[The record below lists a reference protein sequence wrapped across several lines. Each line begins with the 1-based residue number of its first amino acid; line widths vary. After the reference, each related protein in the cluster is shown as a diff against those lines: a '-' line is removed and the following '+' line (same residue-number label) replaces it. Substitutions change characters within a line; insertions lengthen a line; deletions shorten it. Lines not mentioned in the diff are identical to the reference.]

1 MSLNPSKEEMLRL
14 GSNVY
19 KVGIGA
25 EASHL
30 AAARALAEGGGM
42 IDLSEDAPVPNEG
55 APPSDAIAALQTQLS
70 ATLGAVTAERD
81 TLLEALKSRTLS
93 EQWLL
98 VRVAELEAKY
108 ESAAKPAAA
117 AAKASLAPEP
127 ESEVI
132 EATFTEKG
140 SLGLKLNEHD
150 PGDASGKRALV
161 VKLNAGSQA
170 EAHPQL
176 SAGLFLAK
184 VGVDNVRGLA
194 YSEIL
199 GLLKAASR
207 PVTLA
212 FERKQETLSERV
224 PEMRSLSPSKLE
236 YDPADGPTT
245 MAVKEDSKALFDR
258 MAKLAAHAEEAE
270 QRLIDSATGGGN

>member
-93 EQWLL
+93 EQRLL

-108 ESAAKPAAA
+108 ESGAKPA

-132 EATFTEKG
+132 VATFTEKG